1 MVRVSKINTKTLLN
15 IINCELFIRVGNYFK
30 RNYAWIE
37 WKVKVLV
44 IQSCL
49 TLCNAMH
56 YGPAGFS
63 VHGILQARMLELPFP
78 PPGELPNPGIE
89 SGSPTL
95 QADPLPSEPPGKS
108 LINSR
113 EHYIYKYTQFISDLK
128 TFNCIIKMTISSI
141 ILTSYTI

>member
-1 MVRVSKINTKTLLN
+1 ML
-15 IINCELFIRVGNYFK
+15 
-30 RNYAWIE
+30 
-37 WKVKVLV
+37 VL
-44 IQSCL
+44 QSCL
-49 TLCNAMH
+49 ILCNAMH

-63 VHGILQARMLELPFP
+63 VHGILQARILELPFP
-78 PPGELPNPGIE
+78 TPWDLNNLWIK
-89 SGSPTL
+89 SGFPTL

-113 EHYIYKYTQFISDLK
+113 DHYIYKYTQFISDLK